1 MYSFKGK
8 KLNTFSGNMAKLG
21 TVTLP
26 MIFLKKSLK
35 MAKVFQKFSL
45 A

>member
-1 MYSFKGK
+1 MYSYKGK

-21 TVTLP
+21 TVILR

-35 MAKVFQKFSL
+35 MAKVSQKFSL